1 MDVPETQPARR
12 RASKSLKVGIVDLVE
27 RQPSHT
33 IYGRVLNANF
43 ASIMPQVV
51 AVWAERMGH
60 KVEYVTYTGFEDLR
74 RELPRGVDIL
84 FVNAFTQAAYLA
96 YSVSNLYRKQGVVT
110 VLGGPHAR
118 AYAEDARDY
127 FDYLVGLADQQLICD
142 LLRDFSPNPKGGVA
156 LSARQQPAAL
166 PGVRERWKYV
176 QKTLEKTWI
185 LHIVQILGS
194 LGCPYKCDFCIDAEM
209 DHQTLPYDQL
219 REDLAFLQSLPS
231 PPRVGWVDPNFGV
244 RFDEYMNVIESAVR
258 PGRLQFAAESSLSLL
273 REPHLKRL
281 KENHFVMMLPGIES
295 WFDYNDKAR
304 QGRHVGMEKVKAVAE
319 HVNLVM
325 RYVPYLQTNFIF
337 GWDSDAGAEPEW
349 SRNSC
354 SPPVVILEKTA
365 EALAT
370 ADRILRT
377 ALLQSR
383 DREEQKIV
391 LALVVSLLV
400 VVFQE
405 FGHNAPQR
413 VLPEQD
419 QLGQAFLLDRTDPA
433 FRVGVQIGTSR
444 WDRRALHT
452 ADRECLPKLAAELL
466 VAIVQQVTTTV
477 QVSCILHRCVTRH
490 LLHPARVRGA

>member
-1 MDVPETQPARR
+1 
-12 RASKSLKVGIVDLVE
+12 
-27 RQPSHT
+27 
-33 IYGRVLNANF
+33 
-43 ASIMPQVV
+43 MPQVV

-219 REDLAFLQSLPS
+219 REDLAFL
-231 PPRVGWVDPNFGV
+231 
-244 RFDEYMNVIESAVR
+244 
-258 PGRLQFAAESSLSLL
+258 
-273 REPHLKRL
+273 
-281 KENHFVMMLPGIES
+281 
-295 WFDYNDKAR
+295 
-304 QGRHVGMEKVKAVAE
+304 
-319 HVNLVM
+319 
-325 RYVPYLQTNFIF
+325 
-337 GWDSDAGAEPEW
+337 
-349 SRNSC
+349 
-354 SPPVVILEKTA
+354 
-365 EALAT
+365 
-370 ADRILRT
+370 
-377 ALLQSR
+377 
-383 DREEQKIV
+383 
-391 LALVVSLLV
+391 
-400 VVFQE
+400 
-405 FGHNAPQR
+405 
-413 VLPEQD
+413 
-419 QLGQAFLLDRTDPA
+419 
-433 FRVGVQIGTSR
+433 
-444 WDRRALHT
+444 
-452 ADRECLPKLAAELL
+452 
-466 VAIVQQVTTTV
+466 
-477 QVSCILHRCVTRH
+477 
-490 LLHPARVRGA
+490 